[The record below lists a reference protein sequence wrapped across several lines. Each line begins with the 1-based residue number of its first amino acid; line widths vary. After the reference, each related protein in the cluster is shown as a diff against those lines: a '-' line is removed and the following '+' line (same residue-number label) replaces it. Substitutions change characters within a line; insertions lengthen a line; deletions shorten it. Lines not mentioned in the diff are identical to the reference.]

1 MTDTTFRRARP
12 DDLPSIIAL
21 LADDE
26 LGVTREVVSEPP
38 DARYVRA
45 FEALERDP
53 NQLLLVAD
61 RGGEVAG
68 CLQLTIIP
76 GLSRTGMTRG
86 QIESVRVASRHRG
99 GGLGRAMIL
108 HAMDECRRRGC
119 ELVQLTTDASRLG
132 ARRFYEDLGFV
143 PSHIGMKLSL

>member
-45 FEALERDP
+45 FEAMERDP

-86 QIESVRVASRHRG
+86 QIESVRVASRHR
-99 GGLGRAMIL
+99 
-108 HAMDECRRRGC
+108 
-119 ELVQLTTDASRLG
+119 
-132 ARRFYEDLGFV
+132 
-143 PSHIGMKLSL
+143 